1 MSIENLYR
9 IQEKLAFHFSKLY
22 HKEITREDTFWA
34 LFLLLE
40 DKGRIEWA
48 TDLWDLDLEY
58 DQCLQLLL
66 KFDFDCLHSPVI
78 STKDLI
84 PNRFL
89 LQFKVRLKFKGQ
101 IWVIHRYDADPLP
114 SNPHAHCLEQ
124 NIKLDLSN
132 GNCFRKKK
140 FLFRISEKDLL
151 SIRELANDV
160 YKGNLPPLAI
170 QTKDCE
176 QNEGC

>member
-1 MSIENLYR
+1 MVWYGT
-9 IQEKLAFHFSKLY
+9 Q
-22 HKEITREDTFWA
+22 
-34 LFLLLE
+34 
-40 DKGRIEWA
+40 DK
-48 TDLWDLDLEY
+48 LEY
-58 DQCLQLLL
+58 D
-66 KFDFDCLHSPVI
+66 FVI
-78 STKDLI
+78 KPGTTAAT
-84 PNRFL
+84 
-89 LQFKVRLKFKGQ
+89 VRLKFKGQ

-176 QNEGC
+176 QNEDANEQASS